1 MSFKNISANKNY
13 IIINI
18 FYIIRYNHNRLKQFK
33 GYIMITYG
41 VTDIQ
46 NKPSLIKAIDIAKI
60 IDKRAHTTLGY
71 FISSK
76 YDNYIKPIIEKID
89 REEKLAKLNKLK
101 QHQDLE
107 FAEIGV
113 DDGIK

>member
-1 MSFKNISANKNY
+1 MT
-13 IIINI
+13 
-18 FYIIRYNHNRLKQFK
+18 
-33 GYIMITYG
+33 TYG

-46 NKPSLIKAIDIAKI
+46 NKPSLIKAMDIAEI
-60 IDKRAHTTLGY
+60 IDKRKHTTLGY

-76 YDNYIKPIIEKID
+76 YEDIIKPIIEKID

>member
-1 MSFKNISANKNY
+1 MTI
-13 IIINI
+13 
-18 FYIIRYNHNRLKQFK
+18 
-33 GYIMITYG
+33 YG
-41 VTDIQ
+41 VTDIE
-46 NKPSLIKAIDIAKI
+46 NKPSLIKAMDIAEI
-60 IDKRAHTTLGY
+60 IDRRKHITLGY

-76 YDNYIKPIIEKID
+76 YEKQIRPLIEKID

-107 FAEIGV
+107 FAELGV

>member
-1 MSFKNISANKNY
+1 MT
-13 IIINI
+13 
-18 FYIIRYNHNRLKQFK
+18 
-33 GYIMITYG
+33 TYG

-46 NKPSLIKAIDIAKI
+46 NKPSLIKAMDIALI
-60 IDKRAHTTLGY
+60 IDKRKHTTLGY

-76 YDNYIKPIIEKID
+76 YEKQIRPLIEKID

-107 FAEIGV
+107 FAELGV

>member
-1 MSFKNISANKNY
+1 MT
-13 IIINI
+13 
-18 FYIIRYNHNRLKQFK
+18 
-33 GYIMITYG
+33 TYG

-46 NKPSLIKAIDIAKI
+46 NKPSLIKTMDIAEI
-60 IDKRAHTTLGY
+60 IDRRKHTTLGY

-76 YDNYIKPIIEKID
+76 YEKQIRPLIEKID

-107 FAEIGV
+107 FAELGV